1 MQWLCGLRELLE
13 GRREYAQPSRG
24 FSIHSGEPNGQH
36 ERNGSQT
43 GGVQLQS
50 QCLGSG
56 GGGQPLLQFEL
67 EASLGYKRP
76 FLTNNNKNQMKEME
90 VKT

>member
-1 MQWLCGLRELLE
+1 MENKECPETREDPTYQE
-13 GRREYAQPSRG
+13 IQT
-24 FSIHSGEPNGQH
+24 Q
-36 ERNGSQT
+36 SQLT
-43 GGVQLQS
+43 VKTYFLILVQLQS
-50 QCLGSG
+50 QHLGSG

-76 FLTNNNKNQMKEME
+76 FLTNNNKKQMKEME